1 MPFHKHGCK
10 ITLNVET
17 ILREWRDPKNR
28 LWRVK
33 IMDDRWTTKITI
45 CDDTTR
51 PPIPLTTTPTGIVM
65 ATPTTDM
72 VTEQAN
78 SLYECS
84 HTHQLMH

>member
-17 ILREWRDPKNR
+17 ILREWHDPKNR